1 MGMRLSET
9 QRQVLSEVD
18 WRGPNVTF
26 LAKSTYV
33 KTLNALVRRGLITA
47 ELADQDRV
55 WKCNITSEGL
65 YVLRETMEN

>member
-1 MGMRLSET
+1 MKLSPT

-18 WRGPNVTF
+18 WRGPDVTF

-33 KTLNALVRRGLITA
+33 KTLNALVRRSLITA
-47 ELADQDRV
+47 ELADEDRV

-65 YVLRETMEN
+65 YVLREAMES